1 MDDVLITGIGIVSPI
16 GIGTQAVRDSI
27 AGRTSGVTAI
37 DDLAK
42 AGWLAPYGGQVA
54 DFEPKEWVKPRKS
67 MKVMAREIQMAFA
80 AAELAAEHAGAEPG
94 SFDPDRSGV
103 VLGAGTM
110 YCDVEELADA
120 YRACATEDGFDFS
133 KWGQEA
139 ARQMFPLWMLKYLPN
154 MPACHIGIR
163 QDARG
168 PNNTIAH
175 GDVSSLLALAE
186 ASHVIRRGQA
196 DVMFAGGI
204 SSRLTIS
211 DLLWHGGVRMAQSE
225 GPPGEISRPF
235 DVDRSGMVVGEGSAL
250 FVLESRQHAE
260 RRGAKQLAR
269 VAAVASRNQ
278 NNTKRYE
285 TPGEAIST
293 ALAVALERA
302 GLDPSELSH
311 VHAHGASTVEDD
323 PVEAAAIAQVL
334 DGADVPVTAAKS
346 FFGNLGAGSG
356 AVELAVSL
364 LSAQEE
370 KVPPTL
376 NHRRTDPACPVRV
389 AAQAEPTKRKAFAK
403 LNHTSTGQA
412 VAAIVVAE

>member
-16 GIGTQAVRDSI
+16 GIGTDAVRQSI
-27 AGRTSGVTAI
+27 ANRTSGVTAI
-37 DDLAK
+37 DDLAQ
-42 AGWLAPYGGQVA
+42 AGWLAPYGGQVV
-54 DFEPKEWVKPRKS
+54 DFDPKEYVKPRKS

-80 AAELAAEHAGAEPG
+80 AAELAATDAGAEPG
-94 SFDPDRSGV
+94 TFDPDRSGV

-186 ASHVIRRGQA
+186 ATHVIRRGQA

-204 SSRLTIS
+204 SSRLAIS
-211 DLLWHGGVRMAQSE
+211 DLLWHGGVRLAQSE
-225 GPPGEISRPF
+225 SPPETISRPF

-250 FVLESRQHAE
+250 FVLESRAHAE
-260 RRGAKQLAR
+260 RRGATAIAR
-269 VAAVASRNQ
+269 VASVASRNQ
-278 NNTKRYE
+278 NDTRRHE
-285 TPGEAIST
+285 APAEAIST
-293 ALAVALERA
+293 AFALALERA
-302 GLDPSELSH
+302 GLGPEDLSH

-346 FFGNLGAGSG
+346 FFGNLGAGGG

-364 LSAQEE
+364 LAAREGQ
-370 KVPPTL
+370 VPPTI
-376 NHRRTDPACPVRV
+376 NHSQTDPNCPVRV
-389 AAQAEPTKRKAFAK
+389 ATDAQPAEQKAFAK
-403 LNHTSTGQA
+403 LNHTSMGQA
-412 VAAIVVAE
+412 VAAIVVVE